1 MLIGK
6 LALESGFSRD
16 TIRYYEKLGLIQVSA
31 SSRLQNGYTDYQPR
45 VLEQLIHIRQLKA
58 LGFTLTE
65 IRSLLEAVCTEEQ
78 PCTDLPQK
86 LDKKIAQLD
95 AKMGLIKLYRDKLL
109 AVRKACHGDCPSD
122 AGLPECFGSR
132 CC

>member
-16 TIRYYEKLGLIQVSA
+16 TIRYYERMGLLQDSA
-31 SSRLQNGYTDYQPR
+31 SCKLQNGYTDYQPG
-45 VLEQLIHIRQLKA
+45 VLEQLIHIKQLKE
-58 LGFTLTE
+58 LGFTLNE
-65 IRSLLEAVCTEEQ
+65 IKSLLETVSTEPQ
-78 PCTDLPQK
+78 PCGDLPQK

-95 AKMGLIKLYRDKLL
+95 EKMLLITLYRDKLL
-109 AVRKACHGDCPSD
+109 AVRKACNGECASE
-122 AGLPECFGSR
+122 AGLPECFGSQ